1 MEDDDYFDGLMVL
14 VEEII
19 NTTKQSYYEYFED
32 FKRVANLL
40 VTREVMQ
47 KLIDVLMLKQQPS
60 FRNASKF
67 MEYLVLRI
75 NTEREDNNYYNRG
88 EEVDPSMTFEVDV
101 FYQKVEQLV
110 AIIPDI
116 DAFVRISS
124 CRTPLPRYPI
134 CPS

>member
-1 MEDDDYFDGLMVL
+1 MVL

-40 VTREVMQ
+40 VRREVMQ
-47 KLIDVLMLKQQPS
+47 QFVDVLLRREQAS

-67 MEYLVLRI
+67 MEYLALRI

-88 EEVDPSMTFEVDV
+88 EEVEPSMTFEVDV
-101 FYQKVEQLV
+101 FYEKVEQLV
-110 AIIPDI
+110 ALIPDI
-116 DAFVRISS
+116 DSFVRLPPRSTPSPRFPTSPSWRHSS
-124 CRTPLPRYPI
+124 TAPR
-134 CPS
+134 